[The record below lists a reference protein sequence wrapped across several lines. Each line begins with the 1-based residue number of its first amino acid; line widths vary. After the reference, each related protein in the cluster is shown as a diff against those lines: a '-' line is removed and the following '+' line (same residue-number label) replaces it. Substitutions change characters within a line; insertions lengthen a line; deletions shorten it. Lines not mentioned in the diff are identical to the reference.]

1 MNNGGQVLNTSAFFY
16 QTEEILSKYNSTII
30 VLPSVLSKVKMSFEN
45 LQKNAFLNL
54 SILYEGFLTVFI
66 CQSPLYRVRGVRT

>member
-54 SILYEGFLTVFI
+54 NLT
-66 CQSPLYRVRGVRT
+66 